1 MSNVMTNSALNVK
14 VHGKLKNKITSDMYV
29 RMTNF
34 KSVPEI
40 ARFLKEETTWSGL
53 LKNVDTE
60 SIHRGFLEQL
70 LSRGIN
76 RDIKEL
82 ASFTNISVAA
92 FMKLF
97 SVREEIDNIKVFL
110 RLLCLGH
117 PERYQAAPMSFNK
130 GSIDF
135 SKLSDIKTLE
145 EFLEVI
151 DKTIYAIPLRG
162 FLGYEEK
169 RSIFDMETA
178 LDIFYTDMIFRFA
191 KKHLGKEEYDIVKE
205 VYGSESDLSTIMFII
220 RSKNFD
226 FPKEQIYPYI
236 RHKYAHLNDNL
247 ISRMIEAD
255 SREKV
260 CEILRETKYGVIFKE
275 DISSFEKR
283 IEEYLK
289 KIHKKMFKKAGYSVE
304 AVLYYAKIREIELRN
319 IVTVIEGIRYS
330 LEPEMIQRYLIG
342 VKSGEGVTAV

>member
-1 MSNVMTNSALNVK
+1 MGNVMTNSALNVK

-29 RMTNF
+29 RMTNL
-34 KSVPEI
+34 KSVPDL
-40 ARFLKEETTWSGL
+40 ARFLKEETTWGGL
-53 LKNVDTE
+53 LKDVDTE

-82 ASFTNISVAA
+82 ASFTDISVAA

-110 RLLCLGH
+110 RLLQLGH
-117 PERYQAAPMSFNK
+117 PEIYQAFPMSFGK
-130 GSIDF
+130 GQIDF
-135 SKLSDIKTLE
+135 SRLSELKTFE
-145 EFLEVI
+145 EFLEII
-151 DKTIYAIPLRG
+151 DKTIYAVPLRG
-162 FLGYEEK
+162 FLGYGEK

-191 KKHLGKEEYDIVKE
+191 KKYLGKEEYAIVKE
-205 VYGSESDLSTIMFII
+205 VYGSEKDLATIMFII
-220 RSKNFD
+220 RLKSFD

-236 RHKYAHLNDNL
+236 RHKYAHLNDSI
-247 ISRMIEAD
+247 ISRMIDAD
-255 SREKV
+255 SKEKV
-260 CEILRETKYGVIFKE
+260 CELLSGTKYGAVFKE
-275 DISSFEKR
+275 GRGSFEKQT
-283 IEEYLK
+283 EEYLEK
-289 KIHKKMFKKAGYSVE
+289 LHRKMFKKAGYSVE

-319 IVTVIEGIRYS
+319 IVTIIEGIRYS

-342 VKSGEGVTAV
+342 FKRGEGEQL